1 MCPSCHL
8 PVELD
13 MIDSRGRMWHA
24 NCVRTALAA
33 FNPEVIGGCPECL
46 GLVMAGDVAV
56 YDLSH
61 RRRWHP
67 ECVTKALGKIV

>member
-1 MCPSCHL
+1 MT
-8 PVELD
+8 
-13 MIDSRGRMWHA
+13 DSAGRMWHA
-24 NCVRTALAA
+24 NCARAALAA